1 MTFFLLDEEF
11 DVLVKVFSDHLS
23 VIVAGR
29 LLFGLYG
36 FGKDDGSVAGGNRRS
51 ELIELVMVDERII
64 SFVAVVVVMV
74 EEVGEFPSEDSVF
87 HVSVRLV
94 L

>member
-1 MTFFLLDEEF
+1 MNFFLLDEEF

-23 VIVAGR
+23 VIVVDGF
-29 LLFGLYG
+29 LFGLYG
-36 FGKDDGSVAGGNRRS
+36 FGKDDGSVAGGDRRS
-51 ELIELVMVDERII
+51 ELIELVVMDKRVI

>member
-1 MTFFLLDEEF
+1 MTFFLLDEVF

-23 VIVAGR
+23 VIVVDGF
-29 LLFGLYG
+29 LFGLYG
-36 FGKDDGSVAGGNRRS
+36 FGKDDGSVAGGDRRS
-51 ELIELVMVDERII
+51 ELIELVMVDERVI